1 MARIGLGFDT
11 GGTYTDAVIMDLDT
25 SEILARSKSLTT
37 RNDLSIGISGAISKF
52 DKDLLKNVSTV
63 SLSSTLATNSIV
75 EGKGCRVGLICI
87 GSPIT
92 TTTTVDKSITVSGGH
107 KPNGT
112 ESEPLDEESVEKFL
126 KSVKGQVDCI
136 AVTGFMSVRN
146 PKHEQRV
153 KEMARQI
160 LNIPTVCGYELSSV
174 LGFNERESPVS

>member
-75 EGKGCRVGLICI
+75 EGKGCRVGLIC
-87 GSPIT
+87 
-92 TTTTVDKSITVSGGH
+92 
-107 KPNGT
+107 
-112 ESEPLDEESVEKFL
+112 
-126 KSVKGQVDCI
+126 
-136 AVTGFMSVRN
+136 
-146 PKHEQRV
+146 
-153 KEMARQI
+153 
-160 LNIPTVCGYELSSV
+160 
-174 LGFNERESPVS
+174 